1 MRRRSRRRWQYNQG
15 VSKIMAEKV
24 QYIATGR
31 RKESIA
37 RVRIMPGGGKITV
50 NKRPFGE
57 YFTRESHRLI
67 IMQPLELAKLVDKL
81 DIFAKCEGGGTS
93 GQAGALRHGI
103 SRALVKMDAALRA
116 SIKKAGFLVR
126 DSRTRERKK
135 YGRKRARRRFQ
146 FTKR

>member
-1 MRRRSRRRWQYNQG
+1 
-15 VSKIMAEKV
+15 MAEKV

-81 DIFAKCEGGGTS
+81 DVFAKCEGGGTS

-103 SRALVKMDAALRA
+103 SRALVKMDENLRTV
-116 SIKKAGFLVR
+116 IKKAGFLVR
-126 DSRTRERKK
+126 DSRMRERKK